1 MRLSFRARRRVPEP
15 REAQTPNQPT
25 QHTHLNPHNTHM
37 YDMLP
42 CKRITSQAHNRLLC
56 MHIMYRRGAGLFN
69 GDYLSRAELLPAG
82 AGLEAEE

>member
-15 REAQTPNQPT
+15 REAQTPN
-25 QHTHLNPHNTHM
+25 LNTHNTHM

-42 CKRITSQAHNRLLC
+42 CKRITSQAHNRQLC

>member
-1 MRLSFRARRRVPEP
+1 
-15 REAQTPNQPT
+15 
-25 QHTHLNPHNTHM
+25 
-37 YDMLP
+37 
-42 CKRITSQAHNRLLC
+42 